1 MHTIRL
7 RGPWSAASADDD
19 PLSPRDF
26 DWDKGIRE
34 VLARAGAAN
43 CSLSRKFNLPTGLRP
58 EDEVHVATSGLAIK
72 TLRINGQLISSVITQ
87 HLQPRNVL
95 EIVCSGLDGSLP
107 PDELPLVLLEI
118 HEKGTKTR

>member
-1 MHTIRL
+1 M
-7 RGPWSAASADDD
+7 
-19 PLSPRDF
+19 
-26 DWDKGIRE
+26 
-34 VLARAGAAN
+34 
-43 CSLSRKFNLPTGLRP
+43 
-58 EDEVHVATSGLAIK
+58 ATSGLAIK